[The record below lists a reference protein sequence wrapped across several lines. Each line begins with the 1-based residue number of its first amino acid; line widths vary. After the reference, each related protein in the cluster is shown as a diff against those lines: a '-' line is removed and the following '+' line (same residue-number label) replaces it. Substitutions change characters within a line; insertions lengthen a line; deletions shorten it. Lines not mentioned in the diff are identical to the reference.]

1 MTGVN
6 EAGAGPAAS
15 LELEV
20 SARPR
25 WVHLHLARCSVGGH
39 TWHLVLSL
47 CRLTVPLPPHTG
59 TTPWAEELQLV
70 CEVSRV

>member
-1 MTGVN
+1 MPGVN

-25 WVHLHLARCSVGGH
+25 WGHLHLARWSH
-39 TWHLVLSL
+39 LHLVLSL

-70 CEVSRV
+70 CEVSGV

>member
-1 MTGVN
+1 MAGVN

-25 WVHLHLARCSVGGH
+25 WVHLHLARWTHLHLARWSNLHLARWH
-39 TWHLVLSL
+39 T
-47 CRLTVPLPPHTG
+47 
-59 TTPWAEELQLV
+59 
-70 CEVSRV
+70 